1 MQWPETLV
9 TKHSVADLVHCFP
22 DDSMSHVCD
31 VFAQYARQHNQEQQV
46 RAWAEQL
53 MGDMRVETVC
63 MNGSDSVQTYEQLV
77 KYVNQDLDI
86 LLAELYWTYHD
97 TASKKCQLDQLWQ
110 WIQQLSEGPDCP
122 PPPAP
127 ANATQP
133 GGSVLPQQNAAGAAL
148 AAVNR
153 MALRMS

>member
-53 MGDMRVETVC
+53 MADMRVETVC
-63 MNGSDSVQTYEQLV
+63 MNGSDIMLTYEQLV
-77 KYVNQDLDI
+77 YHVNQDPDI
-86 LLAELYWTYHD
+86 LPAEFLLA
-97 TASKKCQLDQLWQ
+97 
-110 WIQQLSEGPDCP
+110 
-122 PPPAP
+122 
-127 ANATQP
+127 
-133 GGSVLPQQNAAGAAL
+133 VLGH
-148 AAVNR
+148 
-153 MALRMS
+153 S